1 MRSDLL
7 LCKILRANSECWIPA
22 SETDKLLAGW
32 KFVLLLVLCL
42 PLATKPAL
50 VHAHCSSGLGYPCV
64 LNVHWDTAAQLQRI
78 LKLKVL
84 SFSSLSRAR
93 ISAIPWTAAHQA
105 SLSITVSQSLLKLMS
120 TESVMPSS
128 DLLLSCPLLLLPLI
142 FPSIGI
148 FSNESALRIRWPKY
162 WSFS

>member
-84 SFSSLSRAR
+84 SFSSLSCAR

-105 SLSITVSQSLLKLMS
+105 SLSFTVSWSLLKFTS
-120 TESVMPSS
+120 IASVMPSKH
-128 DLLLSCPLLLLPLI
+128 LILCHPLLLLPLI
-142 FPSIGI
+142 FPSIRV
-148 FSNESALRIRWPKY
+148 FSSESDLRIRWPKY
-162 WSFS
+162 